1 MVCLFVCMHFCLEYK
16 QRVMSTLKTDIHA
29 NWSAASRTDE
39 NQAGLWDKF
48 TAFADRQQERKVIW
62 FFLALTVQ
70 GIFFLPMPAAL
81 MYYYNASIVVLLITM
96 FCFFTNIIAYMGGS
110 GIRTVL
116 LLSVLSILI
125 QVAVLILVIV

>member
-1 MVCLFVCMHFCLEYK
+1 MVCLLVCKHFCVEHK
-16 QRVMSTLKTDIHA
+16 QRIMAILKTDMHA
-29 NWSAASRTDE
+29 NWTTRASKHEDH
-39 NQAGLWDKF
+39 NGLWDKF
-48 TAFADRQQERKVIW
+48 AAFADRQRERKVIW

-81 MYYYNASIVVLLITM
+81 MYYYNSSVIVLFITM
-96 FCFFTNIIAYMGGS
+96 FCFFTNIIAYMGGA

-125 QVAVLILVIV
+125 QVTVLIFVIV

>member
-1 MVCLFVCMHFCLEYK
+1 MA
-16 QRVMSTLKTDIHA
+16 TLKPEIHS
-29 NWSAASRTDE
+29 NWASTHARDSHH
-39 NQAGLWDKF
+39 GLWNKF

-81 MYYYNASIVVLLITM
+81 MYYYNASVVVLLITM
-96 FCFFTNIIAYMGGS
+96 FCFFTNIIAYMGGA
-110 GIRTVL
+110 GIRAVL
-116 LLSVLSILI
+116 LLSVISILV

>member
-1 MVCLFVCMHFCLEYK
+1 MT
-16 QRVMSTLKTDIHA
+16 TLKTDIHT
-29 NWSAASRTDE
+29 NWSAAPSASE
-39 NQAGLWDKF
+39 NYRSLWERF
-48 TAFADRQQERKVIW
+48 TLFANRQQDRKVIW

-96 FCFFTNIIAYMGGS
+96 FCFFTNIIAYMGGA

-116 LLSVLSILI
+116 LLSLLSILI
-125 QVAVLILVIV
+125 QAAVLVFVIV